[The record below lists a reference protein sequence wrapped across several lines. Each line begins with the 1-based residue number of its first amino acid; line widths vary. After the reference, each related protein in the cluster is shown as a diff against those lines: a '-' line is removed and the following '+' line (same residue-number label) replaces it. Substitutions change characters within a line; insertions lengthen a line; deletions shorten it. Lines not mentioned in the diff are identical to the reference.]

1 MEWKDV
7 LEGNIT
13 TYVEYG
19 DENMGEIG
27 ETDKTTSFLLFI
39 TKIIDTSKHAHRM
52 VHIGLLQSCKYE
64 WHPE

>member
-1 MEWKDV
+1 M
-7 LEGNIT
+7 
-13 TYVEYG
+13 EYG
-19 DENMGEIG
+19 EENMGEIG